1 MRKHTEAV
9 NEFFDQL
16 PAEMIEL
23 AAQAVEI
30 KQKIPYA
37 RTLGERWALERELEG
52 LDRQIILSAK
62 SETDA

>member
-1 MRKHTEAV
+1 MRKRTKAV
-9 NEFFDQL
+9 GEFFDQL
-16 PAEMIEL
+16 PTEMIEL

-37 RTLGERWALERELEG
+37 RTLGERWALERGLEN
-52 LDRQIILSAK
+52 LDRRIILSAK